1 MLLVVGFVVSL
12 FPTSADAKRK
22 RSGGRGRGR
31 GRGGRGYG
39 RGGRGRSGM
48 RSRTVKHTGVVKR
61 LEGDVDKFKERH
73 EAIRRLHESAMNRF
87 RSDTGM

>member
-1 MLLVVGFVVSL
+1 
-12 FPTSADAKRK
+12 
-22 RSGGRGRGR
+22 
-31 GRGGRGYG
+31 
-39 RGGRGRSGM
+39 M